1 VAVNITEMTIPD
13 AYRVL
18 PERLS
23 DRRGC
28 VYEFHRD
35 GTLSAVLGRPFV
47 VRQVNYSV
55 SCRGTV
61 RGIHATAMP
70 PGEAKLITCVRGA
83 ILDAVVDLRVGSP
96 TFGRFEM
103 TRIDADSGI
112 GIYVSEGLGH
122 AFLALTD
129 DSCVSYL
136 CSEEY
141 VPGRMIDVQPL
152 DPDIGIP
159 WPLEEPAVMSDKDA
173 AAPGLR
179 AAADAGLL
187 PGYDECRTL
196 YETYARVGVDQGER
210 EGERP

>member
-1 VAVNITEMTIPD
+1 MNITEMTVPD
-13 AYRVL
+13 AYRIT

-35 GTLSAVLGRPFV
+35 ATLSAVLGRPFT

-55 SCRGTV
+55 SRRGTV

-96 TFGRFEM
+96 SFGRYDL
-103 TRIDADSGI
+103 TRIDAESGT
-112 GIYVSEGLGH
+112 GIFVSEGLGH

-141 VPGRMIDVQPL
+141 QPGRMIDVQPL
-152 DPDIGIP
+152 DPDIAIP

-179 AAADAGLL
+179 AAAEAGLL
-187 PGYDECRTL
+187 PGFDECRDL
-196 YETYARVGVDQGER
+196 YAAGTRTGS
-210 EGERP
+210 